1 MEILIWNYS
10 MTSWIKTGMPA
21 KPVGKTS
28 LLFET
33 TDAGFCS
40 QFNNYYYSVIYAKSE
55 KMPLYVNDSLNA
67 VSIRYP
73 LIQNTFMNT
82 GARFT
87 DGQVAEAISLKKRAP
102 QLRTFLNGVKN
113 FDDAKDILA
122 WNPGMLN
129 QIDTVL
135 SRVKVPEIDVGVH
148 IRAGDKA
155 VESKPVPVD
164 TYIQSVKAFQ
174 KRTKKDE
181 LTVFVM
187 TDSAN
192 SLEEFKRKKD
202 PSWTIFTVRSPTDV
216 NGHVQRDFNAATRTF
231 RMNAYLEF
239 VAELYLMQ
247 QVPYVVC
254 TFSSNVGRFLF
265 LTANEVV
272 VSVDEPKFIAM

>member
-1 MEILIWNYS
+1 MAILIWNYS
-10 MTSWIKTGMPA
+10 MTSWIKTALPA
-21 KPVGKTS
+21 KPVEKTS

-55 KMPLYVNDSLNA
+55 KMPLYVNDSVNA

-87 DGQVAEAISLKKRAP
+87 DGQVAEAINLKKRAP

-122 WNPGMLN
+122 WNPGMVT
-129 QIDTVL
+129 QIDTIL
-135 SRVKVPEIDVGVH
+135 SLAKVPEVDVGVH
-148 IRAGDKA
+148 IRAGDI
-155 VESKPVPVD
+155 SKPVAVD

-174 KRTKKDE
+174 KKTAKDK
-181 LTVFVM
+181 LVVFVM

-202 PSWTIFTVRSPTDV
+202 PSWTIVTVRSPTDV
-216 NGHVQRDFNAATRTF
+216 NGHVQRDFNASTRTF

-265 LTANEVV
+265 LTADGVV
-272 VSVDEPKFIAM
+272 VSVDEPKFIDM